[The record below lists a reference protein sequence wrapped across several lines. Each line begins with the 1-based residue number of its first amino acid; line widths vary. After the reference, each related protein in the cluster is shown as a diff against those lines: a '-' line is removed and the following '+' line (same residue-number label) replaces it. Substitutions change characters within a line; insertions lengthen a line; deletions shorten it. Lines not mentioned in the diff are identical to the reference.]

1 MLPLWANFPRD
12 VNTFKTEDSFMVG
25 MYRQYRNELI
35 EKIFLGNGL
44 LVYPITEA
52 DINQVSI
59 YLPGENTVRRAKIK
73 IKIL

>member
-1 MLPLWANFPRD
+1 
-12 VNTFKTEDSFMVG
+12 
-25 MYRQYRNELI
+25 LI